1 MLAGEKR
8 IAGELS
14 MNKQEE
20 SSAEVSRL
28 TFASSKDQ
36 KFMVKGLEAE
46 DMGTYTSVAMVMGT
60 STFSLN

>member
-1 MLAGEKR
+1 MLAGEKV

-28 TFASSKDQ
+28 TFASSKDK
-36 KFMVKGLEAE
+36 KFMVKDLEAE
-46 DMGTYTSVAMVMGT
+46 YMGTYTSVDMVMGI